1 MPFVS
6 DRPFPCYPIGIL
18 ARKVIASDR
27 DYSPIIDV
35 LILEIGD
42 ILT

>member
-1 MPFVS
+1 MS
-6 DRPFPCYPIGIL
+6 TDSNRPFPRYPPGIL
-18 ARKVIASDR
+18 ARKVITSDR
-27 DYSPIIDV
+27 NYSPIINA